1 MAKTKKSSQQ
11 RKAGNGRSSS
21 ASAQGRANDA
31 EALLKRDH
39 RKVEQLFRQFEQAES
54 EEQKRT
60 LASQVCQELIVHGML
75 EEELFY
81 PACREKNVESD
92 LLDEAQVEHDAV
104 KLMLAELMY
113 GSDDRFRDAKATVLS
128 EYVKHHVKEEENRG
142 SGIFSKARKSGVDM
156 VELGNRLRERKQELM
171 ERAGGG
177 PIPAPPPR
185 ALKLVTG
192 KFNRNGEEIE
202 MERQGGRGQDR
213 DERGRF
219 IDEDDDGGSRG
230 RGRGQSGFSRE
241 RDEEGRFM
249 SEDEGSSRGGR
260 GRGSSSGRYDEE
272 YDDRSGRGG
281 RGQSGFSRER
291 DEEGRFMSDDEGG
304 GRGRRSSSM
313 PERDEQGRFVSDD
326 DGGSRG
332 GRGHGRGG
340 WFGDSR
346 EHAEAARRGS
356 SSGREDD
363 ENGRGSRGGRGH
375 GQGGWFGDSR
385 GHAEAARRGSSSR
398 RDDDDNGRGSRGGR
412 GQGQGGWFG
421 DSRGHAEAAR
431 RGWRDR
437 D

>member
-1 MAKTKKSSQQ
+1 MAKSKKSSRQ
-11 RKAGNGRSSS
+11 RTAGNGRSSS

-54 EEQKRT
+54 EEQKRG

-92 LLDEAQVEHDAV
+92 LLDEAQIEHDAV

-113 GSDDRFRDAKATVLS
+113 GTDDRFRDAKATVLS

-171 ERAGGG
+171 ERAGGE

-230 RGRGQSGFSRE
+230 RGRG
-241 RDEEGRFM
+241 
-249 SEDEGSSRGGR
+249 SSA
-260 GRGSSSGRYDEE
+260 GRYEQE
-272 YDDRSGRGG
+272 YDDQRGRGG

-291 DEEGRFMSDDEGG
+291 DEEGRFLRDDEGRSRSSRG
-304 GRGRRSSSM
+304 GRSSSM

-326 DGGSRG
+326 DG
-332 GRGHGRGG
+332 
-340 WFGDSR
+340 
-346 EHAEAARRGS
+346 
-356 SSGREDD
+356 
-363 ENGRGSRGGRGH
+363 GSRGGRGH

-398 RDDDDNGRGSRGGR
+398 RDDDDNGQGGRGGR

>member
-1 MAKTKKSSQQ
+1 MAKSKKSSRQ
-11 RKAGNGRSSS
+11 RTAGNGRSSS

-54 EEQKRT
+54 EEQKRR

-104 KLMLAELMY
+104 KVMLAELMY

-230 RGRGQSGFSRE
+230 RGRGSSAGRYEQEYDDQRGRGGRGQSGFSRE

-249 SEDEGSSRGGR
+249 SEDEGGSRGGR
-260 GRGSSSGRYDEE
+260 GRGSSSGRYAEE

-291 DEEGRFMSDDEGG
+291 DGEGRFMSEDEGG
-304 GRGRRSSSM
+304 QPRRAAAARSSSM
-313 PERDEQGRFVSDD
+313 PERDEQGRFMSDD

-332 GRGHGRGG
+332 GRGHGR
-340 WFGDSR
+340 
-346 EHAEAARRGS
+346 
-356 SSGREDD
+356 
-363 ENGRGSRGGRGH
+363 
-375 GQGGWFGDSR
+375 GGWFGDSR

-398 RDDDDNGRGSRGGR
+398 RDDDDNGRGGRGGR

>member
-1 MAKTKKSSQQ
+1 MAKSKKSSRQ
-11 RKAGNGRSSS
+11 RTGSNGRTSSASGNGR
-21 ASAQGRANDA
+21 RANDA
-31 EALLKRDH
+31 EALLRRDH

-54 EEQKRT
+54 EDQKRR

-81 PACREKNVESD
+81 PACREKNVKSE

-104 KLMLAELMY
+104 KVMLAELMY

-128 EYVKHHVKEEENRG
+128 EYVKHHVKEEENRD

-171 ERAGGG
+171 ERAGGE

-185 ALKLVTG
+185 ALMLGTG

-202 MERQGGRGQDR
+202 MQRQGGRGQDR
-213 DERGRF
+213 DDRGRF
-219 IDEDDDGGSRG
+219 IDDDDDRGSRG
-230 RGRGQSGFSRE
+230 RGRG
-241 RDEEGRFM
+241 
-249 SEDEGSSRGGR
+249 SSA
-260 GRGSSSGRYDEE
+260 GRYDEE

-291 DEEGRFMSDDEGG
+291 DEEGRFMSDDGGSRG
-304 GRGRRSSSM
+304 GRGRGSSSGRYDDEYDDGRGRGGRSGSM
-313 PERDEQGRFVSDD
+313 PERDEQGRFMSDD
-326 DGGSRG
+326 DNGGRG
-332 GRGHGRGG
+332 GRG
-340 WFGDSR
+340 
-346 EHAEAARRGS
+346 
-356 SSGREDD
+356 
-363 ENGRGSRGGRGH
+363 
-375 GQGGWFGDSR
+375 
-385 GHAEAARRGSSSR
+385 RGSSSR
-398 RDDDDNGRGSRGGR
+398 RDDDDDGRGSRGGR